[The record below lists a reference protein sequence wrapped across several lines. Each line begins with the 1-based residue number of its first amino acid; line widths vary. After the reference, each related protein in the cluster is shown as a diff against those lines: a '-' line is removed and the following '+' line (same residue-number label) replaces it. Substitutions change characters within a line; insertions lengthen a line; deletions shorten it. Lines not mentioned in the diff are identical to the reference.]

1 MPSSSMWSVS
11 RASKGAGSARV
22 AAVSLNLVTPE
33 KVGPS
38 SVRREPRHVRRD
50 NHIESFLTKM
60 SDPKPH
66 RHGCEN
72 PTSLVKTHCRFTNDL
87 VAGRATDLDFPASSQ
102 RFVGSFSS
110 PMRLIQ
116 ARNFCRDI
124 GVLK

>member
-1 MPSSSMWSVS
+1 MTCGETTQV
-11 RASKGAGSARV
+11 RRDRFRI
-22 AAVSLNLVTPE
+22 SLNLVTPE